1 LNNDGI
7 FGVNNK
13 ASGNTFQIAF
23 ENNFIGPN
31 FFFNPLSMLS
41 PCNVNNNSI
50 NSLNTSSQKIKEME
64 KDKEYFYQHPH
75 NNMNPLNNLLNFN
88 NLNNIPIPV
97 NLSTGCE
104 IDKVKDKTTPEKQE
118 KSKSNKSLSLNVDD
132 INHTDTTRIFKDSL
146 SNKKK
151 IFQNKI
157 VCIDQHDP
165 FKEKEEDDQFKKDS
179 LNNSNSINSTKSY
192 KSPVSTMSDTTQKNS
207 INNFFVSPRSCFTK
221 N

>member
-1 LNNDGI
+1 M
-7 FGVNNK
+7 NNK

-50 NSLNTSSQKIKEME
+50 NSLNTSSQKITE
-64 KDKEYFYQHPH
+64 KEYSHQSYQHHHPN
-75 NNMNPLNNLLNFN
+75 NNMNPLNLLNFN
-88 NLNNIPIPV
+88 NLNNIPIPTI
-97 NLSTGCE
+97 NSTVDE
-104 IDKVKDKTTPEKQE
+104 KEKNTPEKQE

-165 FKEKEEDDQFKKDS
+165 FKDDFKEVKEDDDQFKKDS
-179 LNNSNSINSTKSY
+179 LNNSNSLNSSKSY